1 MVRSGRLTAADLG
14 LGTLTHILPS
24 STRRVFAVLTGTT
37 GSGGTSLAF
46 TQGET
51 LMSVVKGAWVTI
63 REDTSA
69 VGTASYNW
77 HLATIDGGTIY
88 INPGLEVN
96 RKRRVVTL
104 IIGTPDEL
112 SIV

>member
-51 LMSVVKGAWVTI
+51 LMSAVKGAWVTI
-63 REDTSA
+63 LEDTS
-69 VGTASYNW
+69 VGTGSYNW
-77 HLATIDGGTIY
+77 HLATIDGGTIA
-88 INPGLEVN
+88 INPGLGVN
-96 RKRRVVTL
+96 RKRRVVAL